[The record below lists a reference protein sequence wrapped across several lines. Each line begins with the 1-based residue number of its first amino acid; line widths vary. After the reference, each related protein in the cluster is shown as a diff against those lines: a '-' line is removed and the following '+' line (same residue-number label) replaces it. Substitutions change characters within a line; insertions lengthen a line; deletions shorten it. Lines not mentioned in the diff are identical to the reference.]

1 MRAAIRAGGATTHLR
16 ILSGS
21 GASESVSAS
30 GASRRAMDSPRIIY
44 TPRPDATPE
53 SEATALGAV
62 YKFVLDCHAK
72 KKGGPAKTALDD
84 RKGLEDDPAT
94 TRVPL

>member
-1 MRAAIRAGGATTHLR
+1 
-16 ILSGS
+16 
-21 GASESVSAS
+21 
-30 GASRRAMDSPRIIY
+30 MDSARIIY

-53 SEATALGAV
+53 SEATALAAV
-62 YKFVLDCHAK
+62 YKFVLDCRAK
-72 KKGGPAKTALDD
+72 KKGRPTTSGPDD

>member
-1 MRAAIRAGGATTHLR
+1 MN
-16 ILSGS
+16 
-21 GASESVSAS
+21 
-30 GASRRAMDSPRIIY
+30 SPRITY
-44 TPRPDATPE
+44 TSRPDATPE
-53 SEATALGAV
+53 AELNVLANV
-62 YKFVLDCHAK
+62 YRFILDCHAK